1 MDIFSVC
8 FRALG
13 KGDLDGDGNEDLV
26 IGAPFYGEDENPYM
40 GRVFILYSMYYN
52 AHITVL
58 CYNSYRS
65 TVAHIR

>member
-1 MDIFSVC
+1 MC
-8 FRALG
+8 FRALS

-52 AHITVL
+52 A
-58 CYNSYRS
+58 
-65 TVAHIR
+65 